1 MTTTS
6 GGGAGAKGT
15 GWGLVVLLGAL
26 TAFAPMAIDMYLPS
40 LPAIGAD
47 LGVDAAYTQITVSAF
62 LAGMAIGQFF
72 YGPASDRLGRKGP
85 ILAGVALFVLASCAC
100 AMAPSAEFLVAARFV
115 QALGGCAG
123 GVVARAVVRDRF
135 DHTET
140 ARMLSLLTLVMG
152 LAPIPSPSALAIPP
166 PGLAKI
172 GEVF

>member
-1 MTTTS
+1 MTTTI

-85 ILAGVALFVLASCAC
+85 ILAGVALCNDGWGSRPSGSTLRVEAGSTAPTSMTWCTGMRKSWCAS
-100 AMAPSAEFLVAARFV
+100 
-115 QALGGCAG
+115 
-123 GVVARAVVRDRF
+123 
-135 DHTET
+135 
-140 ARMLSLLTLVMG
+140 
-152 LAPIPSPSALAIPP
+152 
-166 PGLAKI
+166 
-172 GEVF
+172 